1 MPIRAVVFDLFDTL
15 VDLRSEDVP
24 LREHRGTRIPASV
37 WQVHA
42 LVAEGHPV
50 DFDAFQEAFMA
61 GMRAFQDSHL
71 KQHREVKTIERFTD
85 TLARLGIE
93 DAELAH
99 RMTELHMG
107 VLRGAVRVPGHHV
120 SVLESLRPR
129 VRLGLCSNFS
139 HSATAER
146 ILAESGLGLHLDAV
160 VVSDAFG
167 WRKPRGEIFQEVVAR
182 LGVSPAEA
190 LHVGDSLHA
199 DVAGAAAVGL
209 RTGWITRRV
218 RATAEKLAEHTG
230 PLPDFSFADL
240 AEVIPVVEGAALPP
254 SRPIR

>member
-24 LREHRGTRIPASV
+24 LKEHRGQRIPASV

-42 LVAEGHPV
+42 LVAERHPV
-50 DFDAFQEAFMA
+50 DFDAFQAAFLA
-61 GMRAFQDSHL
+61 GMRAFQESHL
-71 KQHREVKTIERFTD
+71 KRDREVTTFERFTD
-85 TLARLGIE
+85 ALARVGVE
-93 DAELAH
+93 DPGLAH

-107 VLRGAVRVPGHHV
+107 VLRGAVRVPAHHAP
-120 SVLESLRPR
+120 LLGSLRSR
-129 VRLGLCSNFS
+129 VRLGVCSNFS

-167 WRKPRGEIFQEVVAR
+167 WRKPRREIFEEVVAR
-182 LGVSPAEA
+182 LGVSPAET

-209 RTGWITRRV
+209 RTAWITRRV
-218 RATAEKLAEHTG
+218 RATEEKLAGYQG
-230 PLPDFSFADL
+230 PPPDFSFADL
-240 AEVIPVVEGAALPP
+240 AEVVSVVEGAALPP
-254 SRPIR
+254 PDPIR